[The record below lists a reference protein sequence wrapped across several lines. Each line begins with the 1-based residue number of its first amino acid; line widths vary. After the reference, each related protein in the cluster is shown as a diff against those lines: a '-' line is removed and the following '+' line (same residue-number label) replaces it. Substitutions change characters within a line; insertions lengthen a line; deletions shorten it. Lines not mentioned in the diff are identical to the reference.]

1 MALKINLAILEQRI
15 DSAKDNRVYL
25 AEGPVDY
32 KSLPVQ
38 ISQINKLKNNEN
50 MPAIPERQRFIA
62 P

>member
-50 MPAIPERQRFIA
+50 MPAIPESQRFIA